1 MAEAYLRHGKTV
13 LPAAAYLEAEY
24 GLRDLY
30 VGVPV
35 KIGAG

>member
-1 MAEAYLRHGKTV
+1 MAEAYLHDGKTV
-13 LPAAAYLEAEY
+13 LPAAAYLEGDC